1 MEIVTT
7 HKNTDFDALASTIA
21 ATVLY
26 PDAVPVLPKSVNANV
41 RAFLS
46 IHKNVFDISTPD
58 TIDLSQVSR
67 LVVVDVNRWDRLDG
81 LGDLQKRDDLEIIVW
96 DHHAVRGDIEAT
108 LQYQEETGA
117 NITLMVRQLR
127 AEKKSLSPVQA
138 TLFLAGLYEDTGN
151 LRFPSTTAA
160 DAYAAAYLLENH
172 ADLNVIGSFLRQ
184 PYGEKQKDVLFE
196 MLKSAERTS
205 VNGHKV
211 SFNHTEV
218 RGHVGSLSLVVQ
230 MYREIINVDAAFG
243 IFADKKANKCMVIGR
258 SNADALNVGE
268 IMRNMG
274 GGGHPGAGSVMLRS
288 VTPDEVE
295 QKIRE
300 LIVGNQQAS
309 VQISDIMSFP
319 VFSVSSDTR
328 MKEAAILLREKG
340 CTGVP
345 VLDDGKLAGII
356 SRRDFRKIRKESGL
370 KAPVRAFM
378 TPHVKTIAPGR
389 SPLQA
394 ARLMVRHDIGRL
406 PVVED
411 DGQMIGI
418 VTRSDTMTYFY
429 DMLPP

>member
-26 PDAVPVLPKSVNANV
+26 PDARPVLPKSVNANV
-41 RAFLS
+41 KAFLS
-46 IHKNVFDISTPD
+46 IHKNVFSFHTPGE
-58 TIDLSQVSR
+58 IDLSQVRR
-67 LVVVDVNRWDRLDG
+67 LIVVDVNRWDRLDG
-81 LGDLQKRDDLEIIVW
+81 LTALRQREDLEIIVW
-96 DHHAVRGDIEAT
+96 DHHAMQGDIHAKHH
-108 LQYQEETGA
+108 YQEEMGA

-127 AEKKSLSPVQA
+127 KEKKLLTPVQS

-151 LRFPSTTAA
+151 LRFPSTKSE
-160 DAYAAAYLLENH
+160 DAYAAAYLLEHH

-184 PYGEKQKDVLFE
+184 PYGEKQKDILFE

-205 VNGHKV
+205 VNGHKI

-243 IFADKKANKCMVIGR
+243 IFVDKKNGKCMVIGR

-268 IMRNMG
+268 IMRDMG

-288 VTPDEVE
+288 VTPEEVE
-295 QKIRE
+295 QNIRE
-300 LIVGNQQAS
+300 LIQGNQQAS

-319 VFSVSSDTR
+319 VFSVSSGTR
-328 MKEAAILLREKG
+328 MKEVAIMLREKG

-345 VLDDGKLAGII
+345 VVDEGRIVGMV
-356 SRRDFRKIRKESGL
+356 SRRDFRRIRKESGL
-370 KAPVRAFM
+370 KAPARAFM
-378 TPHVKTIAPGR
+378 TPHVKTIEPGR

-394 ARLMVRHDIGRL
+394 ARLMVKHDIGRL
-406 PVVED
+406 PVVAE

-418 VTRSDTMTYFY
+418 VTRSDTMAYFY

>member
-1 MEIVTT
+1 MKIVTT

-26 PDAVPVLPKSVNANV
+26 PDAVPILPKSVNANV
-41 RAFLS
+41 KAFLS
-46 IHKNVFDISTPD
+46 IHKDIFSFKNSD
-58 TIDLSQVSR
+58 EIDLSQVKR

-81 LGDLQKRDDLEIIVW
+81 LAPLKQRNDLEIIVW
-96 DHHAVRGDIEAT
+96 DHHAIQGDIHAKQ
-108 LQYQEETGA
+108 LYQEEMGA
-117 NITLMVRQLR
+117 NITLMVRQLQK
-127 AEKKSLSPVQA
+127 EKKQLTPVQS

-151 LRFPSTTAA
+151 LRFDSTRAE
-160 DAYAAAYLLENH
+160 DAYAAAYLLEHH

-184 PYGEKQKDVLFE
+184 PYGEKQKDILFE

-211 SFNHTEV
+211 SFNHTKI

-230 MYREIINVDAAFG
+230 MYREIVNVDAAFG
-243 IFADKKANKCMVIGR
+243 IFADKKSSKCIVIGR
-258 SNADALNVGE
+258 SSAEGPNVGE
-268 IMRNMG
+268 IMRDMG
-274 GGGHPGAGSVMLRS
+274 GGGHPGAGSVMLKS
-288 VTPDEVE
+288 ATPQAVE

-300 LIVGNQQAS
+300 LIQGNQQAS

-328 MKEAAILLREKG
+328 MKEVAIMLREKG

-345 VLDDGKLAGII
+345 VVDEGQVVGII
-356 SRRDFRKIRKESGL
+356 SRRDFRRIRKESGL
-370 KAPVRAFM
+370 KAPARAFM
-378 TPHVKTIAPGR
+378 TPHVKTVEPGR

-394 ARLMVRHDIGRL
+394 AKLMVKHDIGRL
-406 PVVED
+406 PVVAE

-418 VTRSDTMTYFY
+418 VTRSDTMAYFY